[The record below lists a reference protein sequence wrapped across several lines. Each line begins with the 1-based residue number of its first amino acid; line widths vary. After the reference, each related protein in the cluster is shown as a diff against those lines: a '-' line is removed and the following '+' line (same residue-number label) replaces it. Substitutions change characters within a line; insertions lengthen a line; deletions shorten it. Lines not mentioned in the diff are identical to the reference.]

1 MFRPKADVTDDM
13 AQLVKSLRQP
23 GKLEELK
30 ATANSV
36 TLDLDL
42 DDLPS
47 GNNLADM
54 VDALGD
60 KMSQQ

>member
-30 ATANSV
+30 ATSNSV